1 MNMFGLAA
9 RNVFRNRRRTIL
21 NTVAIALGVALMFI
35 CLGWVQGYATYIYR
49 AIIRFQTGAAQILR
63 AGYQDESARYP
74 LDLTLPEYH
83 AIRKG
88 LLELPGVAG
97 ASGRIDFFARIIAP
111 SGAVRL
117 LGQGIDAQ
125 AERKVSVLSRKIAAG
140 SYLDDSPGLL
150 LGSGVAKKLKVG
162 VGSVVLVSATDRY
175 GVENRVAL
183 TVRGLFSFGYGAMD
197 DSIAYLDL
205 ASVQDLLD
213 LGDEVTRIVLAGP
226 RTEEVE
232 RAASSFVAELN
243 AGAVRGLSGAV
254 GGLSAAEPYP
264 KAVAY
269 PWQEFAKATV
279 SGVRADTD
287 SFYVIAV
294 ILFALIIVGILNS
307 MSMSVHERLRELAT
321 LRAVGFRARDA
332 RRLIL
337 LEGCVLAC
345 MGTMAGFIIAAPVAV
360 WLGLAGVDIAAYIPK
375 DFPVPFGEIYH
386 ADYRAWHLVLSA
398 ALGIGSSL
406 AGSLLPARRAARLPI
421 AETIGAGV

>member
-1 MNMFGLAA
+1 
-9 RNVFRNRRRTIL
+9 
-21 NTVAIALGVALMFI
+21 
-35 CLGWVQGYATYIYR
+35 
-49 AIIRFQTGAAQILR
+49 
-63 AGYQDESARYP
+63 
-74 LDLTLPEYH
+74 
-83 AIRKG
+83 
-88 LLELPGVAG
+88 
-97 ASGRIDFFARIIAP
+97 
-111 SGAVRL
+111 
-117 LGQGIDAQ
+117 
-125 AERKVSVLSRKIAAG
+125 
-140 SYLDDSPGLL
+140 
-150 LGSGVAKKLKVG
+150 
-162 VGSVVLVSATDRY
+162 VLVSATDRY

-205 ASVQDLLD
+205 ASVKDLLD

-232 RAASSFVAELN
+232 RAAAHFVTELN
-243 AGAVRGLSGAV
+243 AGAVGR
-254 GGLSAAEPYP
+254 LSAAEPYP
-264 KAVAY
+264 TAVAY

-386 ADYRAWHLVLSA
+386 ADYRVWHLLLSA